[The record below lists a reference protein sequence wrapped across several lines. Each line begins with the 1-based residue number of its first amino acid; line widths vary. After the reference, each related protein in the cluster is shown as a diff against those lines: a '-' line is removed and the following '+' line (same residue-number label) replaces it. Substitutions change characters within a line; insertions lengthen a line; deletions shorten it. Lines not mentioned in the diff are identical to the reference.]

1 MSLEPA
7 EISSFWRNFFCWVSF
22 AKCKYKPQVWDGFL
36 DFESRGSRSD
46 LLADMRNKRFLCIT
60 QEIFAGLKD
69 TGFPSY
75 YYSFVWFC
83 FVFFFFSFSSYFLCM
98 STFAILCPPHSQAGW
113 YRCTIISSI
122 ESPGLMW
129 IQGVGAP
136 TGISGLLQL
145 EEQALPWGWAVL

>member
-1 MSLEPA
+1 MCPWSLQRSAVSGGISSAGFLLQNVNTSHRFEMDFWILSLEGLVLTYLLTWETRGFSASPRK
-7 EISSFWRNFFCWVSF
+7 FLLVWRTL
-22 AKCKYKPQVWDGFL
+22 GFIIIIIIIL
-36 DFESRGSRSD
+36 
-46 LLADMRNKRFLCIT
+46 
-60 QEIFAGLKD
+60 
-69 TGFPSY
+69 
-75 YYSFVWFC
+75 FC

-98 STFAILCPPHSQAGW
+98 STFARLCPPHSQAGW

-145 EEQALPWGWAVL
+145 EEQALPLGLAVL